1 MREARHAERC
11 ALCREAAPRLGARL
25 RGLAVRPMTGL
36 ERDRAWAAI
45 AADTRPRG
53 SRVTRALGR
62 LCGVGRRRPIVGWVA
77 AAAAVILVLAP
88 LHLGFERQVV
98 SQAQL
103 NAQTVIDV
111 LDAPRAASVFVF
123 ETPKEKLSII
133 WVIEPESPESP
144 R

>member
-1 MREARHAERC
+1 VKEEQHAARC
-11 ALCREAAPRLGARL
+11 TLCREEAPRLGGRL
-25 RGLAVRPMTGL
+25 RSLTVQPMSGL
-36 ERDRAWAAI
+36 ERDRAWVAI
-45 AADTRPRG
+45 AAGTRPRV
-53 SRVTRALGR
+53 SRVATVLGR

-77 AAAAVILVLAP
+77 AAAAVLLVLAP

-111 LDAPRAASVFVF
+111 LDAPQAASVFVF
-123 ETPKEKLSII
+123 ETPEEKLSII
-133 WVIEPESPESP
+133 WVIESEAPENP